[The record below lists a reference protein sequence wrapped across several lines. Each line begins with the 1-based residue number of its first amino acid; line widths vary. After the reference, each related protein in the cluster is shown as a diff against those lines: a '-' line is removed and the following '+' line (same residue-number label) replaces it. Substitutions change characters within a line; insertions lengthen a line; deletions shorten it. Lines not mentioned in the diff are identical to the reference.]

1 MPRTSKIKTGKKPRK
16 KSEPEQGG
24 WLVRADEDT
33 DESLGKRPDERTVE
47 ELLKAALVIIDKHA
61 GPTSHQVTAWV
72 AGAVGA
78 AKAGHAGTLDPGV
91 TGVLPV
97 ALNDATKAMPAL
109 MGADKEYVGVM
120 RVHCEVTLEQLR
132 DKSAEFVG
140 TIKQMPP
147 VKSAVA
153 RKLRERDIRFFDIL
167 ELDGRDALFRVG
179 CQAGTYIRKL
189 CHDFGGAL
197 GCGAHMTELR
207 RVRAG
212 VFEERQAHSLVDV
225 KDAYERWKESGDER
239 PLRSMFMPVDHALA
253 GTKAVFVKDSAVDEV
268 AHGAPVYVA
277 GVTRLHTGIEAG
289 DTVAVYT
296 QKGELVALG
305 VARMG
310 SEEMAA
316 AKKGTAV
323 RTDRVFMELGKYAQE
338 KYK

>member
-1 MPRTSKIKTGKKPRK
+1 MPRKSIARTGKKPRK
-16 KSEPEQGG
+16 KVEQDRDG
-24 WLVRADEDT
+24 WLLRADEDT
-33 DESLGKRPDERTVE
+33 DESMGKRPDERTVE
-47 ELLKAALVIIDKHA
+47 ELLKSAIVIIDKHA

-72 AGAVGA
+72 ARAAGAK
-78 AKAGHAGTLDPGV
+78 KAGHAGTLDPGV

-97 ALNDATKAMPAL
+97 ALDDATKAMPAL

-120 RVHCEVTLEQLR
+120 RIHCDVTMEQVR
-132 DKSAEFVG
+132 DKAAEFVG
-140 TIKQMPP
+140 RIKQLPP

-153 RKLRERDIRFFDIL
+153 RKVRERDIMFFDIL
-167 ELDGRDALFRVG
+167 ELDGRDALFHVG

-189 CHDFGGAL
+189 CHDFGQSL

-212 VFEERQAHSLVDV
+212 VFDEKHAHSLLDF

-239 PLRSMFMPVDHALA
+239 PLRSMLMPVEDALA
-253 GTKAVFVKDSAVDEV
+253 GTKAVFIKDSAVDEV
-268 AHGAPVYVA
+268 AHGAPLYAA
-277 GVTRLHTGIEAG
+277 GVTRVQAGIEAG
-289 DTVAVYT
+289 DTVVLYT
-296 QKGELVALG
+296 QKGEIVALG

-323 RTDRVFMELGKYAQE
+323 RTDRVFMERGTYAQE
-338 KYK
+338 KS